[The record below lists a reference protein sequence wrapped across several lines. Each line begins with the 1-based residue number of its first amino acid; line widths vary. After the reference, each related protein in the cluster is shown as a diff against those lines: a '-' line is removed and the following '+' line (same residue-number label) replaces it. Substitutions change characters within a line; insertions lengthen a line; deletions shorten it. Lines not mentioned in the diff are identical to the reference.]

1 MKVACDKGSLCK
13 LFSWKKKKFDLGLNY
28 GSHSVR
34 PLHPDPSVLGVSY
47 FTTLIDGTIIILSSV
62 STLPSP

>member
-34 PLHPDPSVLGVSY
+34 PLHPDPPTLGGPTQHGLVS
-47 FTTLIDGTIIILSSV
+47 LI
-62 STLPSP
+62 